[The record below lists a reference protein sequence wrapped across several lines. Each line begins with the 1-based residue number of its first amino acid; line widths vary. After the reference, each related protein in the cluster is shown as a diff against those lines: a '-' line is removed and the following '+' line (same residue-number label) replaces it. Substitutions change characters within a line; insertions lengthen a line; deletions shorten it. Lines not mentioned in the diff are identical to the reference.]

1 MEESYTIT
9 VIEDQAVPLAAT
21 PGGGL
26 PVEQT
31 LFIIGILCVMAACA
45 VIFLHRYLDRCR
57 QLRLRLSELNG
68 ETISVMPSYE
78 DAPAGRKEHK
88 YDLRY
93 LESEVHR
100 IEHERVRNS

>member
-45 VIFLHRYLDRCR
+45 VIFAHRYLDRCR
-57 QLRLRLSELNG
+57 QLRTRLAQLNG
-68 ETISVMPSYE
+68 ASVYATPPYESAYET
-78 DAPAGRKEHK
+78 GHK
-88 YDLRY
+88 YDLKF
-93 LESEVHR
+93 LESEVVR
-100 IEHERVRNS
+100 IEHERVQSL